1 MTETPI
7 NFNRAKIS
15 CRAPK
20 FSTEVE
26 TFIISKM
33 RVLKC
38 GNGFIYLPTI
48 FYFTVI

>member
-20 FSTEVE
+20 FSTEVK

-33 RVLKC
+33 GVLEWWEWL
-38 GNGFIYLPTI
+38 YL
-48 FYFTVI
+48 FGH

>member
-20 FSTEVE
+20 FSTEAE

-33 RVLKC
+33 GVLEWWEWL
-38 GNGFIYLPTI
+38 YL
-48 FYFTVI
+48 FAH

>member
-1 MTETPI
+1 MIETPI

-26 TFIISKM
+26 TVIISKM
-33 RVLKC
+33 GVLKWWEWL
-38 GNGFIYLPTI
+38 YL
-48 FYFTVI
+48 FAH